1 MRGVPKNNLIRFF
14 AIPCLIIVL
23 QSCGYTLRDEIS
35 LFSGKKIGVIAEQSS
50 LNRELIGIL
59 KKTNFVNRISNIDS
73 VDYDLIINV
82 LDHKVSKYSAAM
94 GSGARV
100 REARIDYF
108 IKLSIKKKDAEEEI
122 YKVESTRFLEY
133 SDSNIL
139 SNESEEDQIISNI
152 MGLSLQRI
160 ELNANSRGKIK

>member
-1 MRGVPKNNLIRFF
+1 
-14 AIPCLIIVL
+14 
-23 QSCGYTLRDEIS
+23 
-35 LFSGKKIGVIAEQSS
+35 
-50 LNRELIGIL
+50 
-59 KKTNFVNRISNIDS
+59 
-73 VDYDLIINV
+73 
-82 LDHKVSKYSAAM
+82 M